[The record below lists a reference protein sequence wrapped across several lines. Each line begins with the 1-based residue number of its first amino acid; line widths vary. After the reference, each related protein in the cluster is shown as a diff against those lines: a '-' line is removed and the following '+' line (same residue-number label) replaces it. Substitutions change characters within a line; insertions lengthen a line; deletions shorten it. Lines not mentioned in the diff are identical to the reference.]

1 MKSIPVRRL
10 STGTIFKILHR
21 GIPAPLAAIGMILCL
36 ASGVASLAGYESV
49 VVNGRSVTGATG
61 FLYGVFAAALIPL
74 IVPVLLIPILL
85 LPTIVVSL
93 GIWMVSKYRP
103 MTLEY
108 VPGTTARRDS
118 LE

>member
-1 MKSIPVRRL
+1 MKSIQVRRL
-10 STGTIFKILHR
+10 STGTVFKVRHR
-21 GIPAPLAAIGMILCL
+21 GISAPLAAIGMIGCL
-36 ASGVASLAGYESV
+36 ASGFASLAGYDSV

-61 FLYGVFAAALIPL
+61 FMYAVFAAALIPL
-74 IVPVLLIPILL
+74 IVPLLLIPILL

-93 GIWMVSKYRP
+93 GIWMASKYRP

-108 VPGTTARRDS
+108 VPETTARHDL